1 MSDITDRNII
11 IILVTGL
18 IVYLVYI
25 RGVLKA
31 KKDIKRNKC
40 NPVTLFLQSI
50 NADEETGVQNFQTC
64 VNDLTSTT
72 T

>member
-11 IILVTGL
+11 LVLVTAF
-18 IVYLVYI
+18 IVYLFYI
-25 RGVLKA
+25 RGVVKA

-50 NADEETGVQNFQTC
+50 NADEATGVQSFQTC
-64 VNDLTSTT
+64 VNELTSTT
-72 T
+72 